1 MSIATPTS
9 SPAPDGD
16 SMAPT
21 PLLEIR
27 GLKVEFLTQRDSV
40 TAVDG
45 IDLTLMP
52 GQTLAIVGESGSGKS
67 TLAHAIINLLPG
79 TGAITAGSIRF
90 DGKDLTTISERELQH
105 IRGRDIGFVPQDPMS
120 NLNPVWSVGFQ
131 VEEAVRA
138 NGVATGK
145 KEVRRKAVEVLRQ
158 AGLDDAQSRLKQ
170 FPHQFSGGMR
180 QRVLIGMALSASP
193 KLLIADEPTSALDV
207 TVQRTILDHLE
218 SLTRDSGTAVI
229 LITHDLG
236 LAAERAEQL
245 VVMYRGK
252 VVEAGPS
259 LEILR
264 NPLHPYTQRLVAAAP
279 SLASRRLSA
288 AAAGISSTLTSP
300 IATVPASSSAAAFD
314 LAAIAERP
322 EAGVAGT
329 TATGAT
335 RSADAIVV
343 EGLTKVYSI
352 RGRGFKTEPFMA
364 VDDVSFRIARGTT
377 MALVGES
384 GSGKSTVAKMLLG
397 LEKPTSGQIVIDGSE
412 TSSLSRKALFDLRRR
427 MQPVFQDPYGSLD
440 PLRNIEN
447 TIAEPLDTHK
457 VGSRADRRKR
467 VYELLDQVSLP
478 RAISTRYPNE
488 LSGGQRQRVAVARAL
503 ALKPDIVILD
513 EAVSALDVLVQA
525 QILQL
530 LHELQTELSLTYLF
544 ITHDLAVVRVI
555 ADNVAVMNKGQI
567 VEAAPT
573 SEVFENPKQ
582 EYTKRLLDAIP
593 GANIRLGA

>member
-9 SPAPDGD
+9 AVTPGSGERSAI
-16 SMAPT
+16 T

-27 GLKVEFLTQRDSV
+27 GLKVEFSTQRDSV

-79 TGAITAGSIRF
+79 TGAITAGRILF
-90 DGKDLTTISERELQH
+90 DGRDLTAISEKELQH

-131 VEEAVRA
+131 VEESVRT
-138 NGVATGK
+138 NGVAVGR
-145 KEVRRKAVEVLRQ
+145 KEVRAKAIEVLRK
-158 AGLDDAQSRLKQ
+158 AGLDDADARMRQ

-207 TVQRTILDHLE
+207 TVQRTILDYLD
-218 SLTRDSGTAVI
+218 SLTRDSGTAVV

-279 SLASRRLSA
+279 SLASRRLTAATPRPA
-288 AAAGISSTLTSP
+288 AAASP
-300 IATVPASSSAAAFD
+300 AATTDNAM
-314 LAAIAERP
+314 
-322 EAGVAGT
+322 
-329 TATGAT
+329 
-335 RSADAIVV
+335 VV
-343 EGLTKVYSI
+343 EGLTKTYSI
-352 RGRGFKTEPFMA
+352 RGRGFKAVPFTA
-364 VDDVSFRIARGTT
+364 VDNVSFSIARGTT
-377 MALVGES
+377 TALVGES

-397 LEKPTSGQIVIDGSE
+397 LEKLTSGRIEIDGAD
-412 TSSLSRKALFDLRRR
+412 TGALSPGELFNLRRR

-530 LHELQTELSLTYLF
+530 LHELQAELSLTYLF

-555 ADNVAVMNKGQI
+555 ADNVAVMNKGRI
-567 VEAAPT
+567 VEAATT

>member
-9 SPAPDGD
+9 AVTPGSGAH
-16 SMAPT
+16 SAIT

-27 GLKVEFLTQRDSV
+27 GLKVEFSTQRDSV

-67 TLAHAIINLLPG
+67 TLAHSIINLLPG
-79 TGAITAGSIRF
+79 TGAITAGSILF
-90 DGKDLTTISERELQH
+90 DGQDLTTISEKGLQN

-131 VEEAVRA
+131 VEESVRA
-138 NGVATGK
+138 NGVAVGR
-145 KEVRRKAVEVLRQ
+145 KEVRAKAIEVLRK
-158 AGLDDAQSRLKQ
+158 AGLDDADARMRQ

-207 TVQRTILDHLE
+207 TVQRTILDYLD
-218 SLTRDSGTAVI
+218 SLTRDSGTAVV

-279 SLASRRLSA
+279 SLASRRLTA
-288 AAAGISSTLTSP
+288 AAKGVESTLTSP
-300 IATVPASSSAAAFD
+300 VVTVPATAAAFD
-314 LAAIAERP
+314 LAAIAGRP
-322 EAGVAGT
+322 RAADNVVA
-329 TATGAT
+329 
-335 RSADAIVV
+335 DNAIVV
-343 EGLTKVYSI
+343 DGLTKVYSI
-352 RGRGFKTEPFMA
+352 RGRGFKAVPFTA
-364 VDDVSFRIARGTT
+364 VDNVSFSIARGTT
-377 MALVGES
+377 TALVGES

-397 LEKPTSGQIVIDGSE
+397 LEKLTSGRIEIDGAD
-412 TSSLSRKALFDLRRR
+412 TGALSPKELFNLRRR

-447 TIAEPLDTHK
+447 TIAEPLDTHR
-457 VGSRADRRKR
+457 VGTKAERRKR

-530 LHELQTELSLTYLF
+530 LHELQAELSLTYLF

-555 ADNVAVMNKGQI
+555 ADNVAVMNKGRI
-567 VEAAPT
+567 VEAATT